1 AVWAIAILMNAW
13 AVVFYPA
20 AYATTVPTQ
29 LLYEIILTPYPYW
42 AIIVLSGMGSFLSIR
57 FGDELMDVLHHH
69 ERDFFHSHQFKHELI
84 VMAFF
89 FMGLVGY
96 YKLVEA
102 LGVDVL

>member
-1 AVWAIAILMNAW
+1 
-13 AVVFYPA
+13 
-20 AYATTVPTQ
+20 
-29 LLYEIILTPYPYW
+29 
-42 AIIVLSGMGSFLSIR
+42 MGSFLSIR

-89 FMGLVGY
+89 VMGLVGY

-102 LGVDVL
+102 LGMDVL